1 MDDVVIDLHTHSSE
15 SDGTDS
21 PADLVRAASLAGLD
35 AVAITDHDTAA
46 GWAEAE
52 AALPSGLRLVRGAEL
67 SCSSAD
73 GYGHTITVHLLA
85 YLYDPTHAML
95 MKEQSRLRE
104 ERRQRLQK
112 MAEMM
117 RADGFP
123 IDPVDLMS
131 RLPFD
136 APAGR
141 PHLAQALIRAGVV
154 TSVDEAFATFLTG
167 GQYYVGRTDTPVER
181 AIEMI
186 TEAGGVTVLAHPFA
200 RSRGPVVAPSVVR
213 SLAAAGLFGVEVDHP
228 DHDQETRRS
237 LRSLADSLGLIVTGS
252 SDYHG
257 TNKTVRLGA
266 ETTAP
271 EMLDALAERATGCKI
286 LVG

>member
-1 MDDVVIDLHTHSSE
+1 MVIDLHTHSTE

-21 PADLVRAASLAGLD
+21 PAELVRAAGLAGLD

-46 GWAEAE
+46 GWAAAA
-52 AALPSGLRLVRGAEL
+52 AALPPGLRLVRGAEL
-67 SCSSAD
+67 SCACPD
-73 GYGHTITVHLLA
+73 GRGRTITVHLLA
-85 YLYDPTHAML
+85 YLYDPTHAAL
-95 MKEQSRLRE
+95 MAEQSRLRE
-104 ERRQRLQK
+104 ERRHRLQK

-117 RADGFP
+117 KADGFP
-123 IDPVDLMS
+123 IDPADLMS

-154 TSVDEAFATFLTG
+154 TSVDEAFATYLTG
-167 GQYYVGRTDTPVER
+167 GRYYVGRTDTPVER

-186 TEAGGVTVLAHPFA
+186 AEAGGVTVLAHPFA
-200 RSRGPVVAPSVVR
+200 RSRGPIVTADVVR
-213 SLAAAGLFGVEVDHP
+213 SLAAAGLGGVEVDHP
-228 DHDQETRRS
+228 DHDSDTRAS
-237 LRSLADSLGLIVTGS
+237 LRSLASELDLLVTGS

-271 EMLDALAERATGCKI
+271 EMLDALAERATGGKI

>member
-1 MDDVVIDLHTHSSE
+1 MVIDLHTHSSE

-21 PADLVRAASLAGLD
+21 PAELVKAAALAGLD

-46 GWAEAE
+46 GWAEAA
-52 AALPSGLRLVRGAEL
+52 AALPAGLRLVRGAEL
-67 SCSSAD
+67 SCACPD
-73 GYGHTITVHLLA
+73 GRGRTITVHLLA
-85 YLYDPTHAML
+85 YLYDPTHVAL
-95 MKEQSRLRE
+95 TAEQSRLRL
-104 ERRQRLQK
+104 ERRHRLRK

-117 RADGFP
+117 REDGFP
-123 IDPVDLMS
+123 IDPADLMA

-154 TSVDEAFATFLTG
+154 SSVDEAFATYLTG
-167 GQYYVGRTDTPVER
+167 GRYYVGRTDTPVER

-200 RSRGPVVAPSVVR
+200 VSRGPIVTPDVVR
-213 SLAAAGLFGVEVDHP
+213 SLTSAGLAGVEVDHP
-228 DHDQETRRS
+228 DHDAATRRS
-237 LRSLADSLGLIVTGS
+237 LRSLADRLGLIVTGS

-271 EMLDALAERATGCKI
+271 EMLDALASRATGGKI

>member
-1 MDDVVIDLHTHSSE
+1 MVIDLHTHSSE

-21 PADLVRAASLAGLD
+21 PAELVRAAARAGLD
-35 AVAITDHDTAA
+35 AVALTDHDTSA
-46 GWAEAE
+46 GWAEAV
-52 AALPSGLRLVRGAEL
+52 AALPPGLRLVRGAEL
-67 SCSSAD
+67 SCECPD
-73 GYGHTITVHLLA
+73 GYGRTITVHLLA
-85 YLYDPTHAML
+85 YLYDPTHSAL
-95 MKEQSRLRE
+95 MVEQSRLRQ

-117 RADGFP
+117 QADGFP
-123 IDPVDLMS
+123 IDPVELME

-154 TSVDEAFATFLTG
+154 ESVDEAFATFLTG
-167 GQYYVGRTDTPVER
+167 GAYYVGRTDTPVER

-200 RSRGPVVAPSVVR
+200 RSRGPVVAPAVVE
-213 SLAAAGLFGVEVDHP
+213 SLASLGLTGVEVDHP
-228 DHDQETRRS
+228 DHDARTRES
-237 LRSLADSLGLIVTGS
+237 LRSLASSLGLVITGS

-271 EMLDALAERATGCKI
+271 EMLDALAERATGGKI

>member
-1 MDDVVIDLHTHSSE
+1 VVIDLHTHSSE

-46 GWAEAE
+46 GWAEAV
-52 AALPSGLRLVRGAEL
+52 AALPPGLRLVRGAEL
-67 SCSSAD
+67 SCSSPD

-117 RADGFP
+117 QADGFP

-186 TEAGGVTVLAHPFA
+186 AEAGGVTVLAHPFA
-200 RSRGPVVAPSVVR
+200 VSRGPIVTADVVR
-213 SLAAAGLFGVEVDHP
+213 SLSAAGLGGVEVDHP
-228 DHDQETRRS
+228 DHDPATRAS
-237 LRSLADSLGLIVTGS
+237 LRTLASELDLLVTGS

-266 ETTAP
+266 ETTSEQAY
-271 EMLDALAERATGCKI
+271 AGIVAAATGVPV
-286 LVG
+286 LGA

>member
-1 MDDVVIDLHTHSSE
+1 MVIDLHTHSSE

-21 PADLVRAASLAGLD
+21 PAELVRAAARAGLD
-35 AVAITDHDTAA
+35 AVAITDHDTSA
-46 GWAEAE
+46 GWAEAT
-52 AALPSGLRLVRGAEL
+52 AALPPGLRLVRGAEL
-67 SCSSAD
+67 SCECPD
-73 GYGHTITVHLLA
+73 GYGRTITVHLLA
-85 YLYDPTHAML
+85 YLYDPTHAAL
-95 MKEQSRLRE
+95 MVEQSRLRQ

-117 RADGFP
+117 QADGFP
-123 IDPVDLMS
+123 VDPVDLMQ

-154 TSVDEAFATFLTG
+154 ASVDEAFATFLTG
-167 GQYYVGRTDTPVER
+167 GAYYVGRTDTPVER

-200 RSRGPVVAPSVVR
+200 RSRGPVVAPSVVEW
-213 SLAAAGLFGVEVDHP
+213 LASIGLTGVEVDHP
-228 DHDQETRRS
+228 DHDQETRAA
-237 LRSLADSLGLIVTGS
+237 LRSLAGSLGLLVTGS

-271 EMLDALAERATGCKI
+271 EVLDALAERATGGKI